1 MFESEHE
8 WYACDFP
15 ERPHDPEFTA
25 YWSECRACMFALAA
39 AKMQSDPDRG
49 LDLRSPIDPQGK
61 FPWTLGEV
69 QPFDLLPM
77 S

>member
-1 MFESEHE
+1 
-8 WYACDFP
+8 
-15 ERPHDPEFTA
+15 
-25 YWSECRACMFALAA
+25 MFALAA